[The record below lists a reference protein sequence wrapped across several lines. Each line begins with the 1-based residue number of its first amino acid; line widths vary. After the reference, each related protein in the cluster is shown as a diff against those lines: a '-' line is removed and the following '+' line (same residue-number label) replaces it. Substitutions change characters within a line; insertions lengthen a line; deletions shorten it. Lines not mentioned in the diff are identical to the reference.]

1 VADRLGQA
9 WGGDEN
15 MRFTEFVNLLH
26 PIIGAGNSTHAF
38 AKTLFDSI
46 VTEEGQDVLD
56 ELSESTYK
64 AYFNG
69 NTEITKLA
77 KKISAYI
84 EPEEFVDYI
93 GQFSDAAVQSLCDS
107 FQEYLADI
115 NLHNAGEKLA
125 GLFSLII
132 KEAAST
138 KKKGT
143 PKGAKKDTPSAYSR
157 LNEAVLKN
165 GAIVAEIW
173 SSVVEQLMPASIG
186 DNVLSLKDKSLLEK
200 FKSDSKAILR
210 YIIDNDPS
218 GGATSITLAD
228 EITDLARNWQYDLRE
243 VEDDELRRLVTDI
256 IKVLNEYTYYLSE
269 KFLRAIPGRSVLW
282 FRNESLEEGDQLR
295 EVLRPQTVRLRK
307 EIAELYKKLFP
318 IPEDND
324 QEESETIQA
333 EVVDDEE
340 PSGAA
345 DEDKEDKKI
354 TVIQHQ
360 TNVVQNGENNINLM
374 NNGTINFNL

>member
-1 VADRLGQA
+1 
-9 WGGDEN
+9 

-107 FQEYLADI
+107 FQEYLANI

-143 PKGAKKDTPSAYSR
+143 PKGAKKEKTDANRR
-157 LNEAVLKN
+157 LNDRILES
-165 GAIVAEIW
+165 GAAIAEVW
-173 SSVVEQLMPASIG
+173 SSTVAQLL
-186 DNVLSLKDKSLLEK
+186 DNEDDTRLLAK
-200 FKSDSKAILR
+200 FKSDSDTVLR
-210 YIIDNDPS
+210 YIIEHDPS
-218 GGATSITLAD
+218 AEATSITLAD
-228 EITDLARNWQYDLRE
+228 EIAAIDRNWQYDLRKIK
-243 VEDDELRRLVTDI
+243 DDGFRKLVTDI

-307 EIAELYKKLFP
+307 EIAKLYKKLFP
-318 IPEDND
+318 IPEDKFSED
-324 QEESETIQA
+324 SETIEA
-333 EVVDDEE
+333 EVVDDNE

-345 DEDKEDKKI
+345 NEDKKI

-360 TNVVQNGENNINLM
+360 TNVVQNGENNFNLT
-374 NNGTINFNL
+374 NNGTMNFNL

>member
-1 VADRLGQA
+1 
-9 WGGDEN
+9 